1 MRGPVSPFSSEA
13 VVPYPSPAANMRDVQ
28 CKEYVSSRDP
38 ERALQDPQVA
48 RIFRHYIDNLAGW
61 YDLNDRN
68 RHFEDVVPIR
78 ARENPLLLSAI
89 LAFSAASKHYSHP
102 GDRLLEVAEFYH
114 LESVRRLIALME
126 NLHELPIG
134 ETLAAIC
141 LLRSYEI
148 ISR

>member
-1 MRGPVSPFSSEA
+1 MA
-13 VVPYPSPAANMRDVQ
+13 Q
-28 CKEYVSSRDP
+28 
-38 ERALQDPQVA
+38 
-48 RIFRHYIDNLAGW
+48 IFRHYIDNLAGW
-61 YDLNDRN
+61 YDLNDRK

-89 LAFSAASKHYSHP
+89 LAFSAASKHHSNP
-102 GDRLLEVAEFYH
+102 EGRLLEVAEFYH
-114 LESVRRLIALME
+114 LESVRRLISLME
-126 NLHELPIG
+126 NLHEFPIG